1 MDVMNSLGGAS
12 NGMNEWSNDSMKRNF
27 FLVFTFL
34 VIFSLSSCGKEKPEE
49 PGVSGKKSFPDQAI
63 ENFTL
68 THTNQG
74 EKEWELEAD
83 RAEIYKTKG
92 KTIVQKLKI
101 KFYDQGKVTA
111 ILTAREGELRSP
123 SGDMEVRGDV
133 VVTSEEEGIT
143 LRTESLKWD
152 TQRKKIVTDDF
163 VRQEKGDT
171 IITGQGLESDP
182 ELGKVVIKKNVKV
195 IHK

>member
-1 MDVMNSLGGAS
+1 MN
-12 NGMNEWSNDSMKRNF
+12 NNIMMKKNF
-27 FLVFTFL
+27 FWVFTFL
-34 VIFSLSSCGKEKPEE
+34 IIVSLSSCGKEKSEKPRI
-49 PGVSGKKSFPDQAI
+49 SDKKSFPDQAI

-83 RAEIYKTKG
+83 RAEIYKREG
-92 KTIVQKLKI
+92 RTIVQKLKI
-101 KFYDQGKVTA
+101 KFYDQGKITS

-133 VVTSEEEGIT
+133 VVTSEKEGIT
-143 LRTESLKWD
+143 LKTESLKWD

-182 ELGKVVIKKNVKV
+182 ELEKIVIKKNVKV
-195 IHK
+195 IHKSPE

>member
-1 MDVMNSLGGAS
+1 
-12 NGMNEWSNDSMKRNF
+12 MKKNF
-27 FLVFTFL
+27 FWVFAFL
-34 VIFSLSSCGKEKPEE
+34 VILNLSSCGKEKPER
-49 PGVSGKKSFPDQAI
+49 PGVSDKKSFPDQAI

-68 THTNQG
+68 TYTNQG

-83 RAEIYKTKG
+83 RAEIYKREG

-101 KFYDQGKVTA
+101 KFYDQGKITS
-111 ILTAREGELRSP
+111 ILTAREGELCSP
-123 SGDMEVRGDV
+123 AGDMEVRGDV

-143 LRTESLKWD
+143 LKTESLKWD
-152 TQRKKIVTDDF
+152 AQRKKIVTDDF

-182 ELGKVVIKKNVKV
+182 ELEKVVIKKNVKV
-195 IHK
+195 IHKSPE

>member
-1 MDVMNSLGGAS
+1 MNNNIMA
-12 NGMNEWSNDSMKRNF
+12 KQNF
-27 FLVFTFL
+27 FWVFTFL
-34 VIFSLSSCGKEKPEE
+34 IIVSLSSCGKEKPEK
-49 PGVSGKKSFPDQAI
+49 PKISDKKSFPDQAI

-83 RAEIYKTKG
+83 RAEIYKKEG

-101 KFYDQGKVTA
+101 RFYDQGEITS

-133 VVTSEEEGIT
+133 VVTSEREGIT
-143 LRTESLKWD
+143 LKTESLKWD

-182 ELGKVVIKKNVKV
+182 ELEKIVIKKNVKV
-195 IHK
+195 IHKSPE

>member
-1 MDVMNSLGGAS
+1 MV
-12 NGMNEWSNDSMKRNF
+12 KKNF
-27 FLVFTFL
+27 FWVFTFL
-34 VIFSLSSCGKEKPEE
+34 IILSLSSCGKEKPEK
-49 PGVSGKKSFPDQAI
+49 PKVSDKKSSPEQAI
-63 ENFTL
+63 ENFIL

-83 RAEIYKTKG
+83 RAEIYKREG

-101 KFYDQGKVTA
+101 KFYDQGKITS
-111 ILTAREGELRSP
+111 ILTARRGELHSL

-143 LRTESLKWD
+143 LKTESLKWD
-152 TQRKKIVTDDF
+152 AQRKKIVTDDF

-171 IITGQGLESDP
+171 IITGQGLEADP
-182 ELGKVVIKKNVKV
+182 GLEKVVIKKNVKV
-195 IHK
+195 IYKSPE